1 METMTCDLCGC
12 ETHDD
17 FSGVFEVYYGDGMTH
32 ERHCFDCDP
41 ADEEV
46 A

>member
-1 METMTCDLCGC
+1 METLTCDLCGC
-12 ETHDD
+12 QTHDD
-17 FSGVFEVYYGDGMTH
+17 TSEVFEVYSVGGVAL

-41 ADEEV
+41 ADAEV